1 MVYLTDFIKGCTIFR
16 NYWMLNA
23 CMCLCMFASWVQW
36 FLFAV
41 KKHVWLDFSSVQLL
55 CCVQVFATPWTAG
68 RQASL
73 SITNYRSLLKFISI
87 ESVMPSNISSSVDP
101 FSYLQSFP
109 ASGSFL
115 KRQFFTSTGP
125 RTGAS
130 ASVLS
135 MVNFRG
141 ELTNRYSSGTLLS
154 PSFHTFTCL
163 WVF

>member
-1 MVYLTDFIKGCTIFR
+1 MVYFPDFIKGCTIFR

-36 FLFAV
+36 FLFV
-41 KKHVWLDFSSVQLL
+41 VKHVWLAFSSVQLL
-55 CCVQVFATPWTAG
+55 SCVQVFATPWTAG

-73 SITNYRSLLKFISI
+73 SITNSRSLLKFISI

-115 KRQFFTSTGP
+115 KRRFFTSGGQS
-125 RTGAS
+125 TGAS

-141 ELTNRYSSGTLLS
+141 ELTNRYSSGTLFS
-154 PSFHTFTCL
+154 PSFRTFTCL